1 MAGRELHRIMA
12 ENYELWL
19 DDLALPRTAGS
30 FVERYCSGD
39 RYLRTEVDN
48 AGWRKNALLELR
60 YYCQ

>member
-1 MAGRELHRIMA
+1 MA